1 MITWP
6 KFSTRISKLILV
18 VSTILALLVL
28 YKLALNPLWR
38 GHLEIDTWNYFLK
51 VEDFIKSGSLFS
63 TIGNEILP
71 ATTLFLLIPGIFIP
85 QPQFYYSAYLPAF
98 FTMIII
104 VLISHVFLAAKYG
117 SIKQATIFSLLMF
130 FFGPILLFRFDA
142 LAALLVV
149 LSLICFQQKKFLPSA
164 LIFGL
169 VTSLKIYPIIFLPYL
184 MLILLAKCQFKLI
197 VSYLISFGLG
207 LILPVLVFFSL
218 GGQFS
223 QITEGLN
230 FHALKP
236 VSIES
241 LPGSLMTISSLL
253 TQFRPPPLFGGWG
266 IWGITTPLIAKLGL
280 SFFNQFWFLPIFIF
294 YLFLIKNKQYLK
306 KINFGII
313 FCLML
318 IFLIFSKNLHAQYIW
333 WFLSLFPFIKFQSAK
348 KLEYL
353 FMIVLLIF
361 ISIFNQLVYPLFY
374 TQFIEDFYQHNRQ
387 YAVFYALL
395 LRNWLI
401 VNLLILSLK
410 YEFKK

>member
-6 KFSTRISKLILV
+6 KFSTKISKLILV
-18 VSTILALLVL
+18 ISTILVLFVL
-28 YKLALNPLWR
+28 YRQAFNPLWR

-51 VEDFIKSGSLFS
+51 VEDFLKTKSLFT

-71 ATTLFLLIPGIFIP
+71 VTTLFLLIPSFFVSRLP
-85 QPQFYYSAYLPAF
+85 FNYSAYLPAF
-98 FTMIII
+98 FILII
-104 VLISHVFLAAKYG
+104 VVLVYHIFLAAKYG
-117 SIKQATIFSLLMF
+117 SINQAILFSLLML

-149 LSLICFQQKKFLPSA
+149 LSLIFFQQKKFLFSA
-164 LIFGL
+164 LFLGL
-169 VTSLKIYPIIFLPYL
+169 VTSIKIYPLIFLPYL
-184 MLILLAKCQFKLI
+184 MLLLLIKRQAKLT
-197 VSYLISFGLG
+197 VAYLISFGGG
-207 LILPVLVFFSL
+207 LILPVLVFFFL

-223 QITEGLN
+223 QIIEGLS

-241 LPGSLMTISSLL
+241 LSGSLMTLFAVL
-253 TQFRPPPLFGGWG
+253 TKNQPPPLLGGWG
-266 IWGITTPLIAKLGL
+266 VWGISAPLN
-280 SFFNQFWFLPIFIF
+280 FFNKFWLLPIFIF
-294 YLFLIKNKQYLK
+294 YLVLIKNKQYLN

-318 IFLIFSKNLHAQYIW
+318 LFLVFSKNLHAQYIW
-333 WFLSLFPFIKFQSAK
+333 WFLSLFPFIKFRSAH
-348 KLEYL
+348 KLKYL
-353 FMIVLLIF
+353 FMIILLIF

-374 TQFIEDFYQHNRQ
+374 TQFLEDFYQHNCQ

-401 VNLLILSLK
+401 VTLLILSLK